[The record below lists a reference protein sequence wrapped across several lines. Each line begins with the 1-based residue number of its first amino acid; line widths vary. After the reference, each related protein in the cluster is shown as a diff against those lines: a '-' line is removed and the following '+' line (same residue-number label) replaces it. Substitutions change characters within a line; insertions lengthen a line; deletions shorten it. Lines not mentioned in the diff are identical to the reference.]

1 MAEITE
7 VLGHGITV
15 IDTGLV
21 ADDMVACYLLESGDE
36 AAIIETGNYQTCD
49 RILAVLAEKNIAP
62 EQIKYVIVTHIHLDH
77 AGGASHLMNA
87 LPNAQLLVHPSGLKH
102 MVNPEK
108 LVAASTQVYGEERF
122 QAMYGTITAIADD
135 RVIAVD
141 DNATFTVGERTLLFR
156 HTPGHAYHHFCIYD
170 EVHSAW
176 FTGDTFGLCYK
187 PMKCADNMPFVIPT
201 TTPTQFDPEAL
212 KASIRM
218 LLANKPQFML
228 LTHHGQ
234 IRIDDHAGI
243 EAWLIRQIDD
253 FCDIVTTSVATLA
266 NHHQLAERLMDY
278 YLNLIEE
285 RSVAIEP
292 TVARKMLAMDLELNA
307 QGLWYWHQKHFA

>member
-1 MAEITE
+1 MSDITQE
-7 VLGHGITV
+7 LGNGITV
-15 IDTGLV
+15 IDTGLM
-21 ADDMVACYLLESGDE
+21 ADDVVACYLLESGNE
-36 AAIIETGNYQTCD
+36 AAIVETGNYQTCD
-49 RILAVLAEKNIAP
+49 RIMAVLADKNIAP
-62 EQIKYVIVTHIHLDH
+62 AQVKYVIVTHIHLDH

-108 LVAASTQVYGEERF
+108 LVAASTQVYGAERF
-122 QAMYGTITAIADD
+122 QAMYGTITAIAEN
-135 RVIAVD
+135 RVKPVED
-141 DNATFTVGERTLLFR
+141 EATFTVGERSLLFK

-176 FTGDTFGLCYK
+176 FTGDTFGLCYN
-187 PMKCADNMPFVIPT
+187 PMKCADDMPFVIPT

-218 LLANKPQFML
+218 LLANEPKFML

-234 IRIDDHAGI
+234 IRIDDHARM
-243 EAWLIRQIDD
+243 ADWLIRQVDD
-253 FCDIVTTSVATLA
+253 FCNITKASAPECN

-278 YLNLIEE
+278 YLALIDE
-285 RSVAIEP
+285 RSVAISPEL
-292 TVARKMLAMDLELNA
+292 ARKILGMDLELNA
-307 QGLWYWHQKHFA
+307 QGLWYWYQKHFA